1 MHCDVFGL
9 LLIECVYGTVTG
21 DNHTRRMINDHE
33 PFSAGVAGCCQARKA
48 AGQAAQ
54 RAKAE
59 AEKEQQEVGRVGW
72 VQIQLQEFSCILH
85 QLLQRCAM

>member
-1 MHCDVFGL
+1 
-9 LLIECVYGTVTG
+9 
-21 DNHTRRMINDHE
+21 MINDHE

-72 VQIQLQEFSCILH
+72 VQIQLQNLHVGIYKKTRPFEHIFGGDRIL
-85 QLLQRCAM
+85 RA

>member
-1 MHCDVFGL
+1 
-9 LLIECVYGTVTG
+9 
-21 DNHTRRMINDHE
+21 MINDHE
-33 PFSAGVAGCCQARKA
+33 PFSAGVAGCCQAQKA

-72 VQIQLQEFSCILH
+72 VQIQLQNLHVSCINFYKDQMCH
-85 QLLQRCAM
+85 DVPCKSRKQMSGF

>member
-1 MHCDVFGL
+1 M
-9 LLIECVYGTVTG
+9 TG
-21 DNHTRRMINDHE
+21 DKHKRQMINDHE

-72 VQIQLQEFSCILH
+72 VQIQLQNLHVSCINF
-85 QLLQRCAM
+85 CKDVP